1 MGFQDAANLKIT
13 GAKVIIGE
21 RLRAFRE
28 YKALSQVDMEKRT
41 GLFRYYISRV
51 ENGHTIPTLETL
63 TRFARALEVPVFHLV
78 YEEDDPYKLPILPQ
92 SVRSIESFTGLSKN
106 ELRFLEHFNLLIS
119 QLPERDRQLLFGLA
133 RRMLNRV
140 TRVSQSR
147 KRRKPQKKARPLRPC
162 PSDETHRRQ
171 NQNKRGPGTHPK
183 QHHA

>member
-1 MGFQDAANLKIT
+1 
-13 GAKVIIGE
+13 VIIGE
-21 RLRAFRE
+21 RLRALRE

-78 YEEDDPYKLPILPQ
+78 YEEEDPYQLPILPQ
-92 SVRSIESFTGLSKN
+92 SVRWIESFTGLSKN

-119 QLPERDRQLLFGLA
+119 QLPEPDRQLLFGLA

-140 TRVSQSR
+140 TRASQAR
-147 KRRKPQKKARPLRPC
+147 NRHKPQKKARPSRPS
-162 PSDETHRRQ
+162 PSDKTPRRLDLMTR
-171 NQNKRGPGTHPK
+171 KRRLLPK
-183 QHHA
+183 AASRLR

>member
-1 MGFQDAANLKIT
+1 M
-13 GAKVIIGE
+13 IIGE

-78 YEEDDPYKLPILPQ
+78 YEEDGPYEPPVLPGSTSFP
-92 SVRSIESFTGLSKN
+92 ESAVSLSKRD
-106 ELRFLEHFNLLIS
+106 LRLLK
-119 QLPERDRQLLFGLA
+119 QLNILFSRLRDRDRELLFALA

-140 TRVSQSR
+140 TRRSPAKKRPKAQSRAQRVRPGPSVRPLHRQHSNSR
-147 KRRKPQKKARPLRPC
+147 KRKP
-162 PSDETHRRQ
+162 
-171 NQNKRGPGTHPK
+171 
-183 QHHA
+183 

>member
-1 MGFQDAANLKIT
+1 M
-13 GAKVIIGE
+13 IIGE
-21 RLRAFRE
+21 RLRALRE

-106 ELRFLEHFNLLIS
+106 ELRFLQHFNLLIS